1 MGFQFMD
8 FCGFQ
13 DFYEIYGSSMG
24 LFPYLTEIIGKI
36 LLLGFRILD
45 FKQDFS
51 ICVQDFSLLLTPRYH
66 DSCDNHIEMKFVPP
80 SLYWFYIA
88 HSCI

>member
-8 FCGFQ
+8 FYGFQ
-13 DFYEIYGSSMG
+13 DFYGIYGISIG
-24 LFPYLTEIIGKI
+24 LFPYFMEIIGKI

-51 ICVQDFSLLLTPRYH
+51 ICIQDFSLLRTLG
-66 DSCDNHIEMKFVPP
+66 
-80 SLYWFYIA
+80 L
-88 HSCI
+88 